1 MIKSFLTLS
10 GISIIFL
17 VSCNGETETD
27 RTAERETRQ
36 LDYTATVEFIDDRG
50 NTVSSIEAAVADDDA
65 SRTEGLMDVH
75 DLPDNA
81 GMIFIFEGDEP
92 RSFWMANTPLPLDI
106 IFVNSDM
113 EIVRIHRNTAPY
125 SQENILSEE
134 PAKYAVEVNAGYT
147 MRHDIRE
154 GMSIRFQEQ

>member
-1 MIKSFLTLS
+1 MFRLTILLP
-10 GISIIFL
+10 ISILFF
-17 VSCNGETETD
+17 VSACNGETEIE

-36 LDYTATVEFIDDRG
+36 LEYTLSVEFIDSQG
-50 NTVSSIEAAVADDDA
+50 EVVSVIEAAVADDDA

-81 GMIFIFEGDEP
+81 GMIFIFEGEQE

-106 IFVNSDM
+106 IFVNADM
-113 EIVRIHRNTAPY
+113 EIVRIHRNTSPY
-125 SQENILSEE
+125 SQENILSEA

-147 MRHDIRE
+147 MRHDITE
-154 GMSIRFQEQ
+154 GMRIRYSDL